1 MLNETINILSDLN
14 LYGLKNNIS
23 NEIDYITTNNL
34 SFLEG
39 LNHFLKNEVI
49 MSR

>member
-1 MLNETINILSDLN
+1 MLNETINILNDLN

-23 NEIDYITTNNL
+23 TKIDYITNNNL

-39 LNHFLKNEVI
+39 LNQFLKKEVK
-49 MSR
+49 